1 MPLLRKRVHFLITRE
16 QMKPKCMKW
25 TYSIQQ
31 KTTAAIVLAAVIGV
45 TMLTNLVER
54 NRFQSLDRSLET
66 LYEDRLMA
74 ESYLFQISE
83 NLHLQEELIWACVS
97 DKGHAGYSPDT
108 DVAALRAEREEV
120 MGKYHATYLTDEEAV
135 ELNHLQRALN
145 RLDEFEHTMN
155 ESSEADEAYLA
166 EYETITRDAFSALH
180 ALSDI
185 QTKVGADVK
194 DKSHRLILG
203 SISFSHLEMVIL
215 LILAIIIQG
224 LVFSSKSLVTV
235 AKKQHPVNLN

>member
-1 MPLLRKRVHFLITRE
+1 
-16 QMKPKCMKW
+16 MKW

-31 KTTAAIVLAAVIGV
+31 KTTAAIILAAVIGV

-97 DKGHAGYSPDT
+97 DKGHVGYSPDT
-108 DVAALRAEREEV
+108 DVATLRAERKHV
-120 MGKYHATYLTDEEAV
+120 MEKYHATYLTDEEAI
-135 ELNHLQRALN
+135 ELAHLQKALN
-145 RLDEFEHTMN
+145 RLDAFEHTMN
-155 ESSEADEAYLA
+155 ESTEANEVYLA
-166 EYETITRDAFSALH
+166 EYEAITRDAFSALH

-185 QTKVGADVK
+185 QTEVGANVK
-194 DKSHRLILG
+194 DRSHALILG
-203 SISFSHLEMVIL
+203 SISFSHFEMAIL
-215 LILAIIIQG
+215 LVLAIIIQG
-224 LVFSSKSLVTV
+224 LVFSSKSLATV
-235 AKKQHPVNLN
+235 VKKQHPVNLN